1 MTTAISPDAYSQMTT
16 EQLLE
21 KYKETGCEEYKWEVA
36 LRSSN
41 LIKHIALRNRDAYAS
56 FAQLDDIVHEGI
68 LALLDAIEK
77 YDPAKGGL
85 FSVYVSKRIR
95 GMIFD
100 LAREHDWVPR
110 TIRKRS
116 QTIDRAT
123 SELLAQLGR
132 FPTDHELAAHLG
144 ITDKEYREA
153 ADHSY
158 IVSLDA
164 HLENFY
170 ETPDMTENS
179 SGFSFAPEEI
189 AENNEMLSVLSQAI
203 SSLKQNEQ
211 LVLSLH
217 YEKDLKIKEIAA
229 VMGISISR
237 VSQVH
242 VKAIRKLR
250 AVISQYM
257 NDASKGEKKH
267 GEGILQSDVRHADT
281 RQKTGCHLQ

>member
-1 MTTAISPDAYSQMTT
+1 MTTAISPDAYSQMST
-16 EQLLE
+16 EQLLQQ
-21 KYKETGCEEYKWEVA
+21 YKETGCDEYKWEVA
-36 LRSSN
+36 LRSSS
-41 LIKHIALRNRDAYAS
+41 LIKHIALRNRDAYAG

-116 QTIDRAT
+116 QAIDRAT

-132 FPTDHELAAHLG
+132 FPSDREVTAYLG
-144 ITDKEYREA
+144 LSDKEFREA

-164 HLENFY
+164 HLENFF
-170 ETPDMTENS
+170 ETPEMAEYS
-179 SGFSFAPEEI
+179 SAYSFVPEEI
-189 AENNEMLSVLSQAI
+189 TENNEMLSVLSQAI
-203 SSLKQNEQ
+203 SALKQNEQ
-211 LVLSLH
+211 MVLSLH
-217 YEKDLKIKEIAA
+217 YEQDLKIKEIAA

-250 AVISQYM
+250 TVISQYL
-257 NDASKGEKKH
+257 NDTSKGEKKH
-267 GEGILQSDVRHADT
+267 G
-281 RQKTGCHLQ
+281 

>member
-1 MTTAISPDAYSQMTT
+1 MTTAISPDIYSQMST
-16 EQLLE
+16 EQLLQ

-41 LIKHIALRNRDAYAS
+41 LIKHIALRNRDAYAG

-116 QTIDRAT
+116 QAIDRAT
-123 SELLAQLGR
+123 SELLIQLGR
-132 FPTDHELAAHLG
+132 FPTDREVAAHLG
-144 ITDKEYREA
+144 IGDKEFREA
-153 ADHSY
+153 VDHSY
-158 IVSLDA
+158 LISLDA

-170 ETPDMTENS
+170 ETPDMAEHH
-179 SGFSFAPEEI
+179 SGFFFAPEEI

-203 SSLKQNEQ
+203 AALKQNEQ
-211 LVLSLH
+211 MVLSLH
-217 YEKDLKIKEIAA
+217 YEHDLKIKEIAA

-267 GEGILQSDVRHADT
+267 GERVL
-281 RQKTGCHLQ
+281 